1 MNKKYK
7 ICNTSIKDLANKIT
21 HNLVILP
28 ALQREYI
35 WKQRDICRLFDS
47 LMQGY
52 PINTMMFWKSN
63 NLGQMP
69 ISFYK
74 FLKPKYQESV
84 DKNESFNTD
93 FIDDKVFYDIVIDG
107 QQRITSL
114 WIGLCGSYQTPK
126 AKELSYL
133 HLRLDYQPNEND
145 EFKYDFKFLTDSKAE
160 ERGKKGEVWFKVNHI
175 ISDKNY
181 RANTLKN
188 IKWGNKVA
196 IGMVLDDLYKMIKNP
211 NIINYYEIKND
222 NIDEVLEVFV
232 RTNSGGYTLKKSD
245 LLMSALTVKWGETNL
260 MNAREYVDEIIRE
273 VKDCG
278 YEIDKDWVFNAF
290 LMLTNTND
298 LSPKPSTF
306 MSEVSQNIFDSREE
320 IKDSIIKAF
329 KIVSNFHLIEKGLTT
344 KLAVIPIAYFISMRK
359 LYNTCTLDTNDYSNV
374 LDQIRKFLFRAIVK
388 NLFEASTYDIL
399 KKLRDIIRKE
409 SKKAYFPYE
418 EIEQEYDELKITE
431 DDKDKLLLVR
441 KSNAFPILNII
452 YSLGYRNGLSNMK
465 LEKDEVYDVDHMH
478 PKIEFENQSDM
489 TYDTIVNLELLDKAT
504 NRSKNKRS
512 LNQWLQ
518 DVEPRER
525 QKLIESHFI
534 EKLPLEHEKFNE
546 FVDGRKKLLKA
557 VLDKL

>member
-7 ICNTSIKDLANKIT
+7 IRNISIKDLANRIT
-21 HNLVILP
+21 HNKVILP
-28 ALQREYI
+28 ALQREYV

-63 NLGQMP
+63 KLDE

-74 FLKPKYQESV
+74 FLNSQYQESV
-84 DKNESFNTD
+84 TKNESFNTN
-93 FIDDKVFYDIVIDG
+93 FIDDPVSYDIVIDG

-114 WIGLCGSYQTPK
+114 WIGLCGSYKTAK
-126 AKELSYL
+126 AQNPSYL
-133 HLRLDYQPNEND
+133 HLRLDPHPNKND
-145 EFKYDFKFLTDSKAE
+145 EFKYNFKFLTDAKAKALE
-160 ERGKKGEVWFKVNHI
+160 KEGEVWFKVNQI
-175 ISDKNY
+175 LDKNS

-290 LMLTNTND
+290 LMLTNTKD

-306 MSEVSQNIFDSREE
+306 MSEVSQKIFDSREN

-344 KLAVIPIAYFISMRK
+344 KLAMIPIAYFISEKK
-359 LYNTCTLDTNDYSNV
+359 LYNTSILDTNDYSGV
-374 LDQIRKFLFRAIVK
+374 LDNMRKFLFRAIVK

-399 KKLRDIIRKE
+399 KKIRDIIHKE
-409 SKKAYFPYE
+409 PKKAYFPYE

-452 YSLGYRNGLSNMK
+452 YSLGRRNGLSNMK
-465 LEKDEVYDVDHMH
+465 LEKDKVYDVDHMH
-478 PKIEFENQSDM
+478 PKIAFENQSDM
-489 TYDTIVNLELLDKAT
+489 TYDTVVNLELLDSET
-504 NRSKNKRS
+504 NRSKNKQPLDKW
-512 LNQWLQ
+512 LNG
-518 DVEPRER
+518 VEEAT
-525 QKLIESHFI
+525 KNLIIDSHYIKDLPLGI
-534 EKLPLEHEKFNE
+534 EKFDE
-546 FVDGRKKLLKA
+546 FVKGRKLLLKA